1 MDFFLMLLVTVMV
14 PTWYILPSRII
25 SMTFNSFSKSITI
38 KNDKWAELLIA
49 EKNTWGIATNPKK
62 RNKMSLW
69 GLIGYV
75 IFLPQIV
82 FMPYNWWF
90 YIKTGSGQWCEAE
103 KLYLAVTMLY
113 YFVALFIKMKEAIKF
128 SKGEVWWHIKSC
140 F

>member
-49 EKNTWGIATNPKK
+49 EKNTWGIATNSKK

-75 IFLPQIV
+75 VFLPQIV
-82 FMPYNWWF
+82 FMPYIGGFILRQERGNGARQQLSLTKGRYGNISKAVF
-90 YIKTGSGQWCEAE
+90 KE
-103 KLYLAVTMLY
+103 KSNGL
-113 YFVALFIKMKEAIKF
+113 
-128 SKGEVWWHIKSC
+128 
-140 F
+140 

>member
-38 KNDKWAELLIA
+38 KNDKWAEVLIA

-128 SKGEVWWHIKSC
+128 SKGEVW
-140 F
+140 

>member
-103 KLYLAVTMLY
+103 KLYLAVTVLY

-128 SKGEVWWHIKSC
+128 SKGEVW
-140 F
+140 

>member
-128 SKGEVWWHIKSC
+128 SKGEVW
-140 F
+140 

>member
-90 YIKTGSGQWCEAE
+90 YIKTRSGQWCEAE
-103 KLYLAVTMLY
+103 KLYLAVTVLY

-128 SKGEVWWHIKSC
+128 SKGEVW
-140 F
+140 

>member
-1 MDFFLMLLVTVMV
+1 
-14 PTWYILPSRII
+14 
-25 SMTFNSFSKSITI
+25 
-38 KNDKWAELLIA
+38 
-49 EKNTWGIATNPKK
+49 
-62 RNKMSLW
+62 MSLW

-128 SKGEVWWHIKSC
+128 SKGEVW
-140 F
+140 

>member
-49 EKNTWGIATNPKK
+49 EKNTWGIATNSKK

-128 SKGEVWWHIKSC
+128 SKGEVW
-140 F
+140 